1 MNNKSSERL
10 FFKYI
15 SQNILGM
22 LGISAYVLADTFF
35 ISKSE
40 GANGIAALNLI
51 LPLYSIIFAIGQM
64 IGIGYAT
71 GFKIQR
77 AKEDKR
83 AEYFLSNAIVFSI
96 IISTI
101 FIFVGAFFS
110 KEILY
115 LLGGRGYIALIG
127 AEYTKIFMLFA
138 PFFMLNYIF
147 NAFVRNDGAPS
158 IAMAATLLSS
168 LFNIVMDY
176 ILMFPLGMGM
186 KGAALAT
193 ALSPILGILICCI
206 HFFTDKNTLSLKLT
220 KLDFKQ
226 LIKSCLLGFAAF
238 IGELSSGVTTMVFNF
253 IILSITGDIGVAAYG
268 IVANVSIVAI
278 CIFNGIAQGTQPLL
292 SDYYGRGNT
301 KALKKI
307 LKLSISTSLVFSILI
322 LLLINI
328 FAGNIVDIF
337 NSDNNAIM
345 YNYAI
350 KGLRLYFIGFIFAG
364 FNIIGTGYLSSTESA
379 LWAFI
384 TSILRGF
391 VAIIFFAFLLS
402 YLFKMTGVWLA
413 FCACELFT
421 SILVIIAINKTKKAR
436 HND

>member
-253 IILSITGDIGVAAYG
+253 TYNAVWLTYVAFNPTLELVICSIID
-268 IVANVSIVAI
+268 
-278 CIFNGIAQGTQPLL
+278 
-292 SDYYGRGNT
+292 
-301 KALKKI
+301 
-307 LKLSISTSLVFSILI
+307 LI
-322 LLLINI
+322 L
-328 FAGNIVDIF
+328 
-337 NSDNNAIM
+337 
-345 YNYAI
+345 
-350 KGLRLYFIGFIFAG
+350 
-364 FNIIGTGYLSSTESA
+364 
-379 LWAFI
+379 AFI
-384 TSILRGF
+384 
-391 VAIIFFAFLLS
+391 
-402 YLFKMTGVWLA
+402 YLIAVFKYYDK
-413 FCACELFT
+413 
-421 SILVIIAINKTKKAR
+421 NK
-436 HND
+436 